1 MKTGL
6 LTCSSVGTCIIG
18 LAVYVLPV
26 LQVVA
31 VILSITLSALGLKAW
46 WDSRKKK

>member
-18 LAVYVLPV
+18 LAVYVLPI

-31 VILSITLSALGLKAW
+31 VLLSITLSILGLRAWFKA
-46 WDSRKKK
+46 RNK